1 MTTRAGGLFH
11 LFPVLEVPP
20 DAELA
25 SAGRSGG
32 RGYVGRSDLAGVGVI
47 NDQAGGAT
55 AAAGRLAQIGVVQN
69 VLERSHKL
77 EYSEFLQV
85 HRLLQAGVEQDITR
99 ALDDAAAGIAEIA
112 AGRGGEYR
120 RIEPLIHRV
129 GQRDGAVD
137 VGDRKS

>member
-25 SAGRSGG
+25 GAGGPGGGEDVG
-32 RGYVGRSDLAGVGVI
+32 RGDLATVGVV
-47 NDQAGGAT
+47 DYQAGGAT

-77 EYSEFLQV
+77 EHSEFLQV
-85 HRLLQAGVEQDITR
+85 HRLLQAGVEQDIAR
-99 ALDDAAAGIAEIA
+99 ALDDAAAGVAEIT
-112 AGRGGEYR
+112 AGRSRE
-120 RIEPLIHRV
+120 
-129 GQRDGAVD
+129 
-137 VGDRKS
+137 

>member
-1 MTTRAGGLFH
+1 MTTRPGGLFH

-25 SAGRSGG
+25 GAGRSGG
-32 RGYVGRSDLAGVGVI
+32 REDVGRSDLAAVCVI

-77 EYSEFLQV
+77 EQSEFLQV
-85 HRLLQAGVEQDITR
+85 HCLLQARVEPVSYT
-99 ALDDAAAGIAEIA
+99 
-112 AGRGGEYR
+112 
-120 RIEPLIHRV
+120 H
-129 GQRDGAVD
+129 
-137 VGDRKS
+137 